1 MSRQGRRRGQ
11 EESCTP
17 WLAGFSMSASLVIE
31 SVVGRCYLYR
41 SIRAISHGGEEDDVC
56 RCVRVGMHVV
66 MWMCVERKS
75 RKSRTG
81 HGHGL
86 VVRWSGEGEVGGWP
100 AGGWT
105 ELERLGLQRRELKG
119 TTGLKS
125 TSGRPG
131 EDTKQQVV

>member
-56 RCVRVGMHVV
+56 TRGHACGHVDVRGA
-66 MWMCVERKS
+66 EK
-75 RKSRTG
+75 
-81 HGHGL
+81 
-86 VVRWSGEGEVGGWP
+86 
-100 AGGWT
+100 
-105 ELERLGLQRRELKG
+105 
-119 TTGLKS
+119 
-125 TSGRPG
+125 
-131 EDTKQQVV
+131 